1 MSDSPRVSDI
11 PTGSAPP
18 LSATWNHRRPG
29 APPRQA
35 KHEAPPPPALPGYED
50 LELIGEGGM
59 GVVYR
64 ARDPRL
70 KRAVALKMIRP
81 ALFSPQ
87 RLAWFQSEAE
97 ALARLQHP
105 HIVQVFAREE
115 ASGWPVLVL
124 EFVPGGTLEELLR
137 RGPLPAVEAARL
149 VAVLAR
155 AVQYAHASG
164 VVHRDLKPANVLLAP
179 PVEGNSGTFR
189 DGFPKISD
197 FGLARLADDGSH
209 DTAGALLG
217 TPAYMAPE
225 QADGVG
231 PVGPPADV
239 WALGVILYRA
249 LTGRLPFAA
258 ENPLEVLRLVRQADP
273 LPPRQIAP
281 SVPEEL
287 QRAFLACLAKDPS
300 TRPTAAG
307 LAHLLEQYC
316 AEPDQATTEFPAE
329 PPRLRRPRRRA
340 AVVFVTALAAMAFL
354 WLLMGAARLLSL
366 KTESPQGTP
375 PAHAAVEERP
385 DRPLRISTFQVVVGA
400 KGLVISRD
408 VRGADPGDRLGV
420 AVELSEPAYAYVIAF
435 GCEGEERL
443 LWPRDA
449 GAAPAKVARLS
460 LPPAGEH
467 GLLIPRDGEG
477 IAAVAV
483 AASRRSLPPFA
494 EWRKQV
500 RGLRWHPMPAS
511 WQALEADGERV
522 ESLLPGEGAGPPPPG
537 PLMRVIDGV
546 AKTLRYSGGVDAV
559 RLLAFPVGD

>member
-11 PTGSAPP
+11 PTGSAAP

-29 APPRQA
+29 APRPA
-35 KHEAPPPPALPGYED
+35 AANEAPPPPTLPGYED

-87 RLAWFQSEAE
+87 RLAWFQAEAE

-115 ASGWPVLVL
+115 AGGWPVLVL
-124 EFVPGGTLEELLR
+124 ELVPGGTLEDLLR
-137 RGPLPAVEAARL
+137 QGPLPAEEAGRL

-189 DGFPKISD
+189 GGFPKISD
-197 FGLARLADDGSH
+197 FGLARLTDDGGH

-217 TPAYMAPE
+217 TPAYMATE

-249 LTGRLPFAA
+249 LTGRLPFSA
-258 ENPLEVLRLVRQADP
+258 ENPLEVLRLVRQAGP
-273 LPPRQIAP
+273 VPPRRIAP

-287 QRAFLACLAKDPS
+287 QRACLACLGKDPS
-300 TRPTAAG
+300 ARPTAAG
-307 LAHLLEQYC
+307 LALLLEQC
-316 AEPDQATTEFPAE
+316 RPEPDQATTEFPAE
-329 PPRLRRPRRRA
+329 PPSLRRPQRRA
-340 AVVFVTALAAMAFL
+340 AVVFVTAMAAVASL
-354 WLLMGAARLLSL
+354 CLLLGAARLLSL
-366 KTESPQGTP
+366 NMESPQAVP
-375 PAHAAVEERP
+375 VAHAAAEERP
-385 DRPLRISTFQVVVGA
+385 NGPLRISTFQVVVGA

-408 VRGADPGDRLGV
+408 VRGAGPGDRLGV
-420 AVELSEPAYAYVIAF
+420 AIDLSEPAYAYVIAF
-435 GCEGEERL
+435 GCDGEERL
-443 LWPRDA
+443 LWPRDT

-467 GLLIPRDGEG
+467 GLLIPRDAEG
-477 IAAVAV
+477 IAVVAV
-483 AASRRSLPPFA
+483 AASRRPLPPFA
-494 EWRKQV
+494 EWRKQLK
-500 RGLRWHPMPAS
+500 RLHWHFMPAS

-537 PLMRVIDGV
+537 PLMGVIDGV
-546 AKTLRYSGGVDAV
+546 AKTLRYAGGVEAV